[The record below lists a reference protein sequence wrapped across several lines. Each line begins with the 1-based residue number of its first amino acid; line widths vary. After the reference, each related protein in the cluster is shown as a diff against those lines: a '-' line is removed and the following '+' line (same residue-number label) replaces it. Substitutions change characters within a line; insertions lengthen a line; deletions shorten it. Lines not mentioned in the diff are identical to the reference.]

1 MNVSDKNSRI
11 LAISGDDIRNMGG
24 GEKTLLRLCDTLSM
38 DILSINRPMGEIKHS
53 DVQYPCHVMHIYT
66 ISMSMIGLNI
76 PLGLFTVR
84 NFRMAK
90 EHSCLISFH
99 SNIFSIL
106 FSILVNRLEKKPLV
120 LFLHDP
126 TVFDISGRKKGMY
139 RKIQMILVRLI
150 PDIHVELP
158 EQANFLRDIGFRGRI
173 HQFPLYI
180 SMNVG
185 ANELRAGEK
194 FIILFIGRLD
204 MKQKGIDLLAAIIR
218 SVVSAGIDVEFH
230 IIGSDYGGAAVVEQM
245 ERESPNRIKY
255 LGRVAEDRLREEY
268 AQSSLF
274 ISTSRY
280 ETLGLSVMEAM
291 NYGIKIIAFD
301 VPGTRSLVD
310 GGTGVLIS
318 PFDVK
323 LFSEAIYRSYES
335 WMNEPEKF
343 HIERIR
349 RIEKFRE
356 RFEPEKTGN
365 LIRGMLEL
373 AQKS

>member
-1 MNVSDKNSRI
+1 MNVFDKNSRI

-24 GEKTLLRLCDTLSM
+24 GEKTLLRLCYMLNM
-38 DILSINRPMGEIKHS
+38 DILSIKRPIGKIKHS
-53 DVQYPCHVMHIYT
+53 DAHYPCYVMHIYT
-66 ISMSMIGLNI
+66 INMSIIGLNI

-84 NFRMAK
+84 NFKIAK
-90 EHSCLISFH
+90 AYSCLISFH

-120 LFLHDP
+120 HFLHDP

-139 RKIQMILVRLI
+139 RKVQLLLVRLI

-158 EQANFLRDIGFRGRI
+158 EQADFLRDIGFRGRI

-180 SMNVG
+180 STNVDK
-185 ANELRAGEK
+185 NELKIEEK
-194 FIILFIGRLD
+194 FIILFAGRLD
-204 MKQKGIDLLAAIIR
+204 MKQKGIDLLAAIIK

-245 ERESPNRIKY
+245 EREFPNRIKH
-255 LGRVAEDRLREEY
+255 LGRVAEDRLKAEY
-268 AQSSLF
+268 GQSSLF

-310 GGTGVLIS
+310 DETGVLIR

-323 LFSEAIYRSYES
+323 LFSEVIYRSYES
-335 WMNEPEKF
+335 WIKDIHNGLSSRMFPEIKVTLLYDPAF
-343 HIERIR
+343 PN
-349 RIEKFRE
+349 K
-356 RFEPEKTGN
+356 
-365 LIRGMLEL
+365 
-373 AQKS
+373 